1 MDQRLRPS
9 SLVPNG
15 FVVEHSAV
23 DGERVTVSVR
33 SAAGECACP
42 ACGAISR
49 RIQSRYW
56 RRVADLPLA
65 GRRVDLVVMVRR
77 FWCDAVLCG
86 RRVFS
91 ERFSPG
97 VLAPWARRTGRL
109 DHIVH
114 HLGLALGGRPAS
126 GFAKRL
132 MVPVSNDTLLR
143 VVRRRNAVPD
153 DTLVVIGIDDF
164 AWRRNHRYGTIV
176 CDLERRRPVRL
187 LPDREPATSEAW
199 LQHYP
204 SIKIIARDRGGGYGE
219 AAARALP
226 DAIQVADRWHLMEN
240 ASQAFL
246 DAVRKSM
253 RQIRSTIG
261 ATVINPQLLTCA
273 ERIQY
278 EGFLRREEVNAAILA
293 LAKDSV
299 PIKQIVKRT
308 RYARQTVRRVLRG
321 ERSDV
326 FRPRQSSLE
335 AQLPWLDAQ
344 WDAGKH
350 NAAALWRAM
359 RQAGYRGSLR
369 VVSEWAT
376 RRRRAERA
384 DAGSLTKVPSARTI
398 ARQMTIARDSLSKAE
413 TITIAAIE
421 SGLPALV
428 EARETIADFHRMIR
442 TKNVTELGAWLERA
456 LAGLVASFASG
467 VRKDE
472 AAVRAAI
479 NSPWSNGQT
488 EGQITKLK
496 LIKRQMYGRAK
507 LDLLQARMIG
517 AA

>member
-143 VVRRRNAVPD
+143 GVRRRNAVPD